1 MTDRSLGLYLHLP
14 FCRSRCAYCDF
25 CSSVGREADIPRY
38 VDALLSEM
46 ASRPADGYTVDTV
59 YLGGGTP
66 SLLPGRELAR
76 LLDGIAAH
84 YRLSGDAEITC
95 EVNPGTADFD
105 KFSLLKALGVN
116 RVSLGVQSLSDRAL
130 RAIGRIHT
138 AEEAREAYRAAR
150 RAGLRNISLD
160 LMTGLP
166 GETPR
171 ELADTVRGILA
182 LAPEHISAYALTLE
196 EGTPLA
202 LSPLRAALPDEEAAA
217 DAMESAAAML
227 VEGGFCRY
235 EISNY
240 ARGGF
245 ESRHNLRYWRGEEYI
260 GLGVAAYSY
269 FGGRRFGAP
278 RDLDGYLDGRPLP
291 GVDVETVTPAERE
304 RERVMLSL
312 RLSEGIDRA
321 AYLRDFGRDPAS
333 LFGEV
338 ASRYPAHL
346 TVDDRAVALTPLGM
360 SVSNPLIAECLEC
373 L

>member
-1 MTDRSLGLYLHLP
+1 MTDPRLGLYLHLP

-25 CSSVGREADIPRY
+25 CSSVGREAEIPRY
-38 VDALLSEM
+38 VDALLREM
-46 ASRPADGYTVDTV
+46 EARPADGYTVDTV

-66 SLLPGRELAR
+66 SHLPGRELAR
-76 LLDGIAAH
+76 LFDGIVAR
-84 YRLSGDAEITC
+84 YRLAPDAEITC

-105 KFSLLKALGVN
+105 KFSLLKSLGVN

-202 LSPLRAALPDEEAAA
+202 RSSLRATLPDEEARERKGVRRAKRSKQPAGQKIMSYA
-217 DAMESAAAML
+217 DLRVGDYVVHTVTISPFAMRAPT
-227 VEGGFCRY
+227 
-235 EISNY
+235 
-240 ARGGF
+240 
-245 ESRHNLRYWRGEEYI
+245 
-260 GLGVAAYSY
+260 AYS
-269 FGGRRFGAP
+269 FP
-278 RDLDGYLDGRPLP
+278 P
-291 GVDVETVTPAERE
+291 T
-304 RERVMLSL
+304 
-312 RLSEGIDRA
+312 
-321 AYLRDFGRDPAS
+321 
-333 LFGEV
+333 
-338 ASRYPAHL
+338 ASR
-346 TVDDRAVALTPLGM
+346 
-360 SVSNPLIAECLEC
+360 
-373 L
+373 